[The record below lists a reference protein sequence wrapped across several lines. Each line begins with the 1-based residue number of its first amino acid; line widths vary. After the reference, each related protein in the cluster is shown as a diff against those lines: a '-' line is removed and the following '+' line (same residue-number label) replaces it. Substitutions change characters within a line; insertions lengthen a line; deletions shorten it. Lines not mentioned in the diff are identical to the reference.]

1 MFLPAIFVWSPA
13 NFIVQFTF
21 FLRPNIFIDCQIIA
35 PFAKGNTSVQF
46 LWMKLLSTFMFSW
59 RQPSLQIGN
68 ISSNCKKWLTI
79 KITSNMYI
87 CTLKVATIAQCPFWI
102 AIVIIQAETWFV
114 YLIQPLRLFSF
125 LNHCWLFSVKYQ
137 YFHFFIKILIYSFP
151 HIVCRS
157 INLNQI
163 NS

>member
-1 MFLPAIFVWSPA
+1 MFLSQIFVWSPA

-46 LWMKLLSTFMFSW
+46 LWMKLLSKFMFSW
-59 RQPSLQIGN
+59 RQSSLQIGN
-68 ISSNCKKWLTI
+68 ISSNCKKWSTI

-87 CTLKVATIAQCPFWI
+87 LYLKSGNNCAMSLLNRHCYNSSRDMVCVSDSTIA
-102 AIVIIQAETWFV
+102 FV
-114 YLIQPLRLFSF
+114 FVSD
-125 LNHCWLFSVKYQ
+125 HCWLFSVKYQ

-151 HIVCRS
+151 HIVCWS